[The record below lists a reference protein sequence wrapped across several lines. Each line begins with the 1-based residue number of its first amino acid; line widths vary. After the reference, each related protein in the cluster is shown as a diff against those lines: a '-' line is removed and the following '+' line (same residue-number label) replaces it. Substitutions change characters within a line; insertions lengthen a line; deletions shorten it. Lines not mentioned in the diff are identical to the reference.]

1 MGIMSYAVRGAKLL
15 PDLLLGTGADVFG
28 AGMRAAGKGSSIWT
42 KVKTGAKTLENANKG
57 SNFFKRT
64 FKELISTPKDLY
76 RGVKSGASIA
86 KTAGKSGIW
95 GGIKGFGSAIAKKMP
110 MIGAVLT
117 VALEA
122 PNIYKAFKEGGVKEG
137 MKEIGGAG
145 IELGAM
151 AAGAAIGSAICPG
164 VGTLI
169 GGIAGSL
176 IGMFARGK
184 TYSEKQAE
192 AQEQEGQATVQYTPE
207 EIQALRN
214 VGLTD
219 EEIALAQQNGYTI
232 QDIAEIL
239 NSQAQQAAEAEQAAT
254 QQTETQPVTTDPALQ
269 YPAYPYMPTPYPYMD
284 PLSTYN
290 PFMINPYMMNMNTM
304 YPYSNPYSNPFSN
317 PLNGQA
323 QMMPNYTNDIMMQQ
337 LFNNQGYNL
346 NTCM

>member
-1 MGIMSYAVRGAKLL
+1 MGIMSYAIRGAKLL

-76 RGVKSGASIA
+76 HGVKSGASIA

-192 AQEQEGQATVQYTPE
+192 AQEQEMGQAVVQYTPE

-239 NSQAQQAAEAEQAAT
+239 NRQAQEAAEAEQAAG
-254 QQTETQPVTTDPALQ
+254 QQAGTQPATTQPTEQ
-269 YPAYPYMPTPYPYMD
+269 YPSPYPYMPTPYPYMD

-290 PFMINPYMMNMNTM
+290 PFMVNPYIMNMNTM
-304 YPYSNPYSNPFSN
+304 YPYSNPYSNPF
-317 PLNGQA
+317 NGQA

-337 LFNNQGYNL
+337 LFNNQGYLL
-346 NTCM
+346 NTSM